1 MSEQTKSGQIV
12 KNASSAYNYKYS
24 SLADLHKAGINI
36 PKMKTGKVGDDEFI
50 YYWDGTDWQ
59 QGAKVVPIESKSMN
73 AAQAYGASLTYARRY
88 TVQMA
93 ESVACDDD
101 DMIEKA
107 PKGDIRPK
115 KSYGGGISFD
125 DIRAELSEIDD
136 EESVKEYA
144 QSLKSKFPNPTE
156 KQTNFIRKMIA
167 DRIKEIKG
175 EL

>member
-1 MSEQTKSGQIV
+1 MNEQISGQIV
-12 KNASSAYNYKYS
+12 KNASNGYGYKYS

-36 PKMKTGKVGDDEFI
+36 PKMKTGKVGEDEFV
-50 YYWDGTDWQ
+50 YYWDGKEWQ
-59 QGAKVVPIESKSMN
+59 QGARVVPIESKSMN

-93 ESVACDDD
+93 EAVACDDD
-101 DMIEKA
+101 DAIEQA

-115 KSYGGGISFD
+115 KSYGGISFD
-125 DIRAELSEIDD
+125 DIRSELQEIDD
-136 EESVKEYA
+136 EASVMEYA
-144 QSLKSKFPNPTE
+144 RELKNRFSNPTE
-156 KQTNFIRKMIA
+156 KQSAFIKKMIA

>member
-1 MSEQTKSGQIV
+1 MSEQTSGQIV

-24 SLADLHKAGINI
+24 SLADLHKAGISI

-50 YYWDGTDWQ
+50 YYWDGKEWQ
-59 QGAKVVPIESKSMN
+59 QGARVVPIESKSMN

-88 TVQMA
+88 TVQLA
-93 ESVACDDD
+93 EAVACDDD
-101 DMIEKA
+101 DAIEQA

-115 KSYGGGISFD
+115 KNYGGISFD
-125 DIRAELSEIDD
+125 DIRTELSEIDD
-136 EESVKEYA
+136 EASVMDYA
-144 QSLKSKFPNPTE
+144 RGLKTRFSNPTE
-156 KQTNFIRKMIA
+156 KQSAFIKKMIA